1 MDEDMSGVEQ
11 PEAVVGA
18 EGEAQA
24 APSSVALVQKL
35 IQRIKADKRHHGPAY
50 KQMRED
56 MHLARLGRDKEKS
69 KYMYTANIVGRH
81 VKMKTAALYAKNPK
95 AVARR
100 RETLDFAVWDENP
113 QSLQT
118 AIQALSMAQQA
129 VAAGAEASIPPE
141 LNEALAMAQA
151 TIEDYQQGM
160 QRRQEIN
167 KIGKTLEILFAHALR
182 EQKPVDFKTAMKQLV
197 RRTCTTGVGYI
208 QLGFQRETGP
218 SPETEAKLYDAR
230 TRLEHMKR
238 LAHEVTEGEIT
249 VDDPE
254 IAELELSLAALSNE
268 PEVLIREGLII
279 NYPVST
285 RVIPDKQCKK
295 LVGFIGAGHVT
306 VEHTYVCD
314 DIEEIFG
321 VDLKKSGYERYR
333 KDDIAAE
340 AGSNQMDDGE
350 NDFKPEREGDLVCVW
365 EHYDKRSGLVYWLA
379 DGYKGFLR
387 EPAAPDVFVEDFWPL
402 YALTFND
409 VESEESLFPPSD
421 VALLRDMQEQYN
433 DSRQGM
439 REHRKAARPHF
450 ATGKGIFD
458 KEDVAKLASAQPFEV
473 LELNLP
479 SGAKVEDILQR
490 VPVPGV
496 DPNLYET
503 GQLFTDMQ
511 LVAGTQEAQLG
522 ATAGGTATES
532 AIAANASASADG
544 SSVDDLDGF
553 LSTVA
558 RAVGQILLREMSP
571 EYVTRVV
578 GPGAVWPQMSLSDI
592 AEEVFLEIEAGSS
605 GKPNRAVE
613 LENWN
618 KMMPFIIQMPG
629 IKPEFLLRETLRRL
643 DDRMDLTEAMAPDV
657 PSIMAMNANTQV
669 GTGDPA
675 TDPNQQGGQGANN
688 GPKDDGTQA
697 GSSASYGDNKG
708 DPATGASVVS
718 YGAKGKRIAA

>member
-1 MDEDMSGVEQ
+1 MDEEVIDTER
-11 PEAVVGA
+11 PEAGTGA
-18 EGEAQA
+18 DDAPV
-24 APSSVALVQKL
+24 APSKTALVQKL
-35 IQRIKADKRHHGPAY
+35 IDRIKGDRRHHAAAF
-50 KQMRED
+50 KQMRDD
-56 MHLARLGRDKEKS
+56 MHLARLGRDKDKP
-69 KYMYTANIVGRH
+69 KHMYTANIVGRH

-118 AIQALSMAQQA
+118 AIGAISMLQQA
-129 VAAGAEASIPPE
+129 TSGGVDPVTGQAMASAIPPE
-141 LNEALAMAQA
+141 LDQALAMAQA

-208 QLGFQRETGP
+208 KLGFQRETGP
-218 SPETEAKLYDAR
+218 SPDTEAKLYDAR

-238 LAHEVTEGEIT
+238 LAHEVTEEE
-249 VDDPE
+249 VAEDDPE
-254 IAELELSLAALSNE
+254 IAELELSLASLANE
-268 PEVLIREGLII
+268 PEILIREGLII
-279 NYPVST
+279 DYPVST
-285 RVIPDKQCKK
+285 RVIPDRLCKK

-306 VEHTYVCD
+306 IEHTYACERV
-314 DIEEIFG
+314 EEIFG
-321 VDLKKSGYERYR
+321 VDLKQSGYERYR

-340 AGSNQMDDGE
+340 AGTVQMDEDESE
-350 NDFKPEREGDLVCVW
+350 NKPAQGGDLVCVW

-439 REHRKAARPHF
+439 REHRKAARPRF

-458 KEDVAKLASAQPFEV
+458 KEDVGKLAGAQPFDV

-479 SGAKVEDILQR
+479 ANAKVEDILQR
-490 VPVPGV
+490 IPVPGV

-558 RAVGQILLREMSP
+558 RAVGQILLREMTP
-571 EYVTRVV
+571 EYVMRVV

-592 AEEVFLEIEAGSS
+592 VDEIFLEIEAGSS

-613 LENWN
+613 LDNWQ
-618 KMMPFIIQMPG
+618 KMMPFLVQMPG
-629 IKPEFLLRETLRRL
+629 IKPEFLARETLRRL

-657 PSIMAMNANTQV
+657 PSIMAMNAKTQV

-675 TDPNQQGGQGANN
+675 TDPNQQGQQGAANA
-688 GPKDDGTQA
+688 PKDNGAQA
-697 GSSASYGDNKG
+697 GSQAAFGDNKG
-708 DPATGASVVS
+708 DPAVGSSLSV
-718 YGAKGKRIAA
+718 